1 MHGARIG
8 VVAALDAEARVFS
21 LAGALSHDTLIEVGE
36 QILLCISGMGP
47 ERATAATYRLIAA
60 GVDGLVS
67 WGTAGALRPE
77 RKPGDLLLPE
87 AVFWA
92 GQCWAVDVAWRGS
105 LAKSLSIPF
114 HAGGVLSVDAPCG
127 SRAAKAAFL
136 VDYPSAQGVDME
148 SGAIA
153 AAAHGADTPFIVIR
167 SVVDPADQSLPAV
180 ATASVDAY
188 GRPQALRLARGL
200 LRHPAELSTL
210 LGLGG
215 QMQKALRTLRT
226 VAPFLLRAGRAA

>member
-8 VVAALDAEARVFS
+8 VVAALDAEARVFH
-21 LAGALSHDTLIEVGE
+21 AGTLSHDALIEVGE
-36 QILLCISGMGP
+36 QTLLCVSGMGP
-47 ERATAATYRLIAA
+47 ERATAATYKLIAA

-67 WGTAGALRPE
+67 WGTAGALRSE

-87 AVFWA
+87 TVFWA
-92 GQCWAVDVAWRGS
+92 GQCWPVDVAWRGS

-114 HAGGVLSVDAPCG
+114 HAGGVLSVDEPCG
-127 SRAAKAAFL
+127 SIAAKATFL

-153 AAAHGADTPFIVIR
+153 AAAHGENTPFIVVR
-167 SVVDPADQSLPAV
+167 SVVDPADQSLPAM

-188 GRPQALRLARGL
+188 GRPQALSLVRGL
-200 LRHPAELSTL
+200 LRHPAELSAL

-226 VAPFLLRAGRAA
+226 VAPGLLQAGRAA

>member
-8 VVAALDAEARVFS
+8 VVAALDAEARVFH
-21 LAGALSHDTLIEVGE
+21 AGTLSHDALIEVGE
-36 QILLCISGMGP
+36 QTLLCVSGMGP
-47 ERATAATYRLIAA
+47 ERATAATYKLIAA

-67 WGTAGALRPE
+67 WGTAGALRSE

-87 AVFWA
+87 TVFWA
-92 GQCWAVDVAWRGS
+92 GQCWPVDVAWRGS

-114 HAGGVLSVDAPCG
+114 HAGGVLSVDEPCG
-127 SRAAKAAFL
+127 STAAKATFL

-153 AAAHGADTPFIVIR
+153 AAAHGENTPFIVVR
-167 SVVDPADQSLPAV
+167 SVVDPADQSLPAM

-188 GRPQALRLARGL
+188 GRPQALSLVRGL
-200 LRHPAELSTL
+200 LRHPAELSAL

-226 VAPFLLRAGRAA
+226 VAPGLLQAGRAA